1 MSFFSSFINHLN
13 IKDFIDILVV
23 SILIYQLL
31 LIVRGTKAAQM
42 IVGLGVL
49 FGLFWL
55 GITFKLYSLNWVL
68 AHFFDS
74 FFVIVVILFQD
85 QFRNALASVGT
96 RRNILNI
103 FTKDEHDFEIDE
115 IVEACGA
122 LSREKIGALIVI
134 ERTHGL
140 LNYANTGTRLDSRI
154 HSDIIYSIFESSS
167 SLHDG
172 AIIIQNSKLSAAGC
186 FLPLSKN
193 FDIERHLGTRHRAA
207 LGLTEVTDA
216 LVITVSE
223 ENGKINLCVEGI
235 FYLCKSEKELGQ
247 YLRHIWSNESLDS
260 ELRPIKTKDIVR

>member
-1 MSFFSSFINHLN
+1 MNFLTTFLSHLN
-13 IKDFIDILVV
+13 FKDLIDIFIVT
-23 SILIYQLL
+23 ILIYQLL

-49 FGLFWL
+49 FALFWL

-74 FFVIVVILFQD
+74 FFIIVVVLFQD

-96 RRNILNI
+96 RRNV
-103 FTKDEHDFEIDE
+103 FAVFSKDDHEFEIDE
-115 IVEACGA
+115 MVEACGA
-122 LSREKIGALIVI
+122 LSREKIGALIVL

-140 LNYANTGTRLDSRI
+140 LNFVNTGTRLDCRI

-172 AIIIQNSKLSAAGC
+172 AIIIQNGKIAAAGC

-223 ENGKINLCVEGI
+223 ETGKINLCVEGT
-235 FYLCKSEKELGQ
+235 FYYCKSERELGQ
-247 YLRHIWSNESLDS
+247 YLRHIWSNENLDS
-260 ELRPIKTKDIVR
+260 GLRPIKTKDMIR

>member
-1 MSFFSSFINHLN
+1 MAFLTSFISHLN
-13 IKDFIDILVV
+13 FKDLIDILIVTV
-23 SILIYQLL
+23 LIYQLL

-49 FGLFWL
+49 FVLFWL

-74 FFVIVVILFQD
+74 FFIIVIILFQD
-85 QFRNALASVGT
+85 QFRSALASVGT
-96 RRNILNI
+96 RKNILSI
-103 FTKDEHDFEIDE
+103 FTKDEYDFEIDE

-172 AIIIQNSKLSAAGC
+172 AIIIQNGKLSAAGC

-216 LVITVSE
+216 LVVTVSE
-223 ENGKINLCVEGI
+223 ESGKINLCVEGF
-235 FYLCKSEKELGQ
+235 FYLCKTEKELGQ

-260 ELRPIKTKDIVR
+260 SLRPIKTKDMVR

>member
-1 MSFFSSFINHLN
+1 MTFLTTFFSHLN
-13 IKDFIDILVV
+13 FKDLIDIFIVT
-23 SILIYQLL
+23 ILIYQLL

-49 FGLFWL
+49 FCLFWL

-74 FFVIVVILFQD
+74 FFIIVIVLFQD
-85 QFRNALASVGT
+85 QFRSALASVGT
-96 RRNILNI
+96 RRNII
-103 FTKDEHDFEIDE
+103 TVFAKDEYDFEIDE
-115 IVEACGA
+115 VVEACGA
-122 LSREKIGALIVI
+122 LSREKIGALVVI

-140 LNYANTGTRLDSRI
+140 LNYVNTGTRLDSRI

-172 AIIIQNSKLSAAGC
+172 AIIIQNGKISAAGC

-216 LVITVSE
+216 LVVTVSE
-223 ENGKINLCVEGI
+223 ETGKINLCVEGV
-235 FYLCKSEKELGQ
+235 FYLCRTEKELGQ
-247 YLRHIWSNESLDS
+247 YLRHIWSNESL
-260 ELRPIKTKDIVR
+260 ETTLRPIKTKDMVR

>member
-1 MSFFSSFINHLN
+1 MNFLTTFLSHLN
-13 IKDFIDILVV
+13 FKDLIDIFIVT
-23 SILIYQLL
+23 ILIYQLL

-49 FGLFWL
+49 FALFWL

-74 FFVIVVILFQD
+74 FFIIVVVLFQD

-96 RRNILNI
+96 RRNV
-103 FTKDEHDFEIDE
+103 FAVFSKDDHEFEIDE
-115 IVEACGA
+115 MIEACGA
-122 LSREKIGALIVI
+122 LSREKIGALVVL

-140 LNYANTGTRLDSRI
+140 LNFVNTGTRLDCRI

-172 AIIIQNSKLSAAGC
+172 AIIIQNGKIAAAGC

-223 ENGKINLCVEGI
+223 ETGKINLCVEGI
-235 FYLCKSEKELGQ
+235 FYYCKSEKELGQ
-247 YLRHIWSNESLDS
+247 YLRHIWSNENLDS
-260 ELRPIKTKDIVR
+260 SLRPIKTKDMIR

>member
-1 MSFFSSFINHLN
+1 MTFLTTFFSHLN
-13 IKDFIDILVV
+13 FKDLIDIFIVT
-23 SILIYQLL
+23 ILIYQLL

-49 FGLFWL
+49 FCLFWL
-55 GITFKLYSLNWVL
+55 GLTFKLYSLNWVL

-74 FFVIVVILFQD
+74 FFIIVIVLFQD
-85 QFRNALASVGT
+85 QFRSALASVGT
-96 RRNILNI
+96 RRNLITV
-103 FTKDEHDFEIDE
+103 FAKDEYDFEIDE
-115 IVEACGA
+115 VVEACGA

-140 LNYANTGTRLDSRI
+140 LNYVNTGTRLDSRI

-172 AIIIQNSKLSAAGC
+172 AIIIQNGKISAAGC

-216 LVITVSE
+216 IVVTVSE
-223 ENGKINLCVEGI
+223 ETGKINLCIEGI
-235 FYLCKSEKELGQ
+235 FYLCKTEKELGQ
-247 YLRHIWSNESLDS
+247 YLRHIWSNENLEST
-260 ELRPIKTKDIVR
+260 LRPIKTKDMVR

>member
-1 MSFFSSFINHLN
+1 MPLISPFFNHLN
-13 IKDFIDILVV
+13 IKDFIDILIVA
-23 SILIYQLL
+23 ILIYQLL

-42 IVGLGVL
+42 IVGLGFL

-74 FFVIVVILFQD
+74 FFIIVVVLFQD
-85 QFRNALASVGT
+85 QFRSALASVGT
-96 RRNILNI
+96 RRNILTV
-103 FTKDEHDFEIDE
+103 FSKDVHDFEIDE

-140 LNYANTGTRLDSRI
+140 LNYINTGTRLDSRI

-172 AIIIQNSKLSAAGC
+172 AIILQNSKLTAAGC

-216 LVITVSE
+216 LVITCSE
-223 ENGKINLCVEGI
+223 ESGKINLCVEGV
-235 FYLCKSEKELGQ
+235 FYLCKTEKELGQ
-247 YLRHIWSNESLDS
+247 YLRHIWSNESLDNA
-260 ELRPIKTKDIVR
+260 LRPIKTKDIVR

>member
-1 MSFFSSFINHLN
+1 VNFLGTFLSHLN
-13 IKDFIDILVV
+13 FKDLIDIFIVT
-23 SILIYQLL
+23 ILIYQLL

-49 FGLFWL
+49 FALFWL
-55 GITFKLYSLNWVL
+55 GITFKFYSLNWVL

-74 FFVIVVILFQD
+74 FFIIVVVLFQD
-85 QFRNALASVGT
+85 QFRSALASVGT
-96 RRNILNI
+96 RRNFITV
-103 FTKDEHDFEIDE
+103 FAKDEYDFEIDE
-115 IVEACGA
+115 VVEASGA

-140 LNYANTGTRLDSRI
+140 LNFVNTGTRLDSRI

-172 AIIIQNSKLSAAGC
+172 AIIIQNGKISAAGC

-207 LGLTEVTDA
+207 LGLSEVTDA
-216 LVITVSE
+216 IVVTVSE
-223 ENGKINLCVEGI
+223 ESGRINLCVEGI
-235 FYLCKSEKELGQ
+235 FYLCKTEKELGQ
-247 YLRHIWSNESLDS
+247 YLRHIWSNESLDNS
-260 ELRPIKTKDIVR
+260 LKPIKTKDMVR

>member
-1 MSFFSSFINHLN
+1 MTFITNFFSHLN
-13 IKDFIDILVV
+13 FKDLIDILIVT
-23 SILIYQLL
+23 ILIYQLL

-49 FGLFWL
+49 FCLFWL

-74 FFVIVVILFQD
+74 FFIIVVVLFQD
-85 QFRNALASVGT
+85 QFRSALASVGT
-96 RRNILNI
+96 RRNLITV
-103 FTKDEHDFEIDE
+103 FAKDEYDFEIDE
-115 IVEACGA
+115 VVEACGA

-140 LNYANTGTRLDSRI
+140 LNFVNTGTRLDSRI

-172 AIIIQNSKLSAAGC
+172 AIIIQNGKISAAGC

-216 LVITVSE
+216 LVVTVSE
-223 ENGKINLCVEGI
+223 ETGKINICVEGI
-235 FYLCKSEKELGQ
+235 FYLCRTEKELGQ
-247 YLRHIWSNESLDS
+247 YLRHIWSNESL
-260 ELRPIKTKDIVR
+260 EGTLRPIKTKDMVR